1 MGVLAGDSRE
11 QKEAEKWLIE
21 ALSKKLGLSLSK
33 KKFCLSEGQT
43 VEVDAFCES
52 PFTLSEISAHMGKP
66 RPGNVRKIM
75 TDAFKMIFID
85 SLFHD
90 GKGRKILL
98 FVDQEAAA
106 LFQKKSWEAECLKY
120 HGIEIEIIEL
130 PREMKEKVINAQKRQ
145 VR

>member
-1 MGVLAGDSRE
+1 MAVLAGDSRE

-21 ALSKKLGLSLSK
+21 ALSKKLNLSLTK
-33 KKFCLSEGQT
+33 KRWDLPEGGWI
-43 VEVDAFCES
+43 EVDAYSES
-52 PFTLSEISAHMGKP
+52 PWVVCEISAHMGKP
-66 RPGNVRKIM
+66 RPGNVRKVM
-75 TDAFKMIFID
+75 TDAFKMIFIE

-106 LFQKKSWEAECLKY
+106 LFQKKSWEAQCLKY

-130 PREMKEKVINAQKRQ
+130 LQEMKEKVINAQKRQ